1 MEPAMQKTLYLLLAL
16 LPALTGCQL
25 FDLQDTPVE
34 PEQVR
39 LLGELRIENGQML
52 LQPCAEAR
60 SFSINGA
67 RAEVL
72 RRQSAALLDGQQREL
87 FADLRGT
94 LHASKQAD
102 GGFAVTQIYRL
113 QSEGHGCND
122 QNHSRLLLRASGS
135 EPGWQVQVLNQ
146 GLLLQQIGQPDL
158 ALPYLEERLPDG
170 RINFSSEA
178 DGLRLEL
185 WVVPQ
190 TCIDSMSGSVMH
202 LRAELRMDERI
213 HQGCAAFGGLRND

>member
-1 MEPAMQKTLYLLLAL
+1 MQKTLCLLLAL

-39 LLGELRIENGQML
+39 LLGELRMENGQML
-52 LQPCAEAR
+52 LQPCDEAR
-60 SFSINGA
+60 RFSIDGPL
-67 RAEVL
+67 AETL
-72 RRQSAALLDGQQREL
+72 RRQSTTLLEGQQRAL

-102 GGFAVTQIYRL
+102 GNFAITQIYRL

-122 QNHSRLLLRASGS
+122 PNHSRLLLRASGN
-135 EPGWQVQVLNQ
+135 EPGWQVQVLSQ
-146 GLLLQQIGQPDL
+146 GLLLQQLGQPDL

-170 RINFSSEA
+170 QISYSTEA
-178 DGLRLEL
+178 DGLKLEL
-185 WVVPQ
+185 WVLPQ
-190 TCIDSMSGSVMH
+190 TCLDSMSGSVMH
-202 LRAELRMDERI
+202 LSAELRMDGRI
-213 HQGCAAFGGLRND
+213 HPGCAAFGGLLSH